1 MLPVSVSTTPTGGG
15 HSEEFAPVT
24 ADSFTKDGI
33 KISVGDCAVFKAP
46 KDSAPFLGMIHRLI
60 TSKEEGLRLS
70 VSWLYR
76 PADVK
81 LVKGL
86 PLEAAP
92 NEVFYSFNKAEIP
105 AASLLHLYK
114 VAFLRKGVE
123 LPSGLSSIVCRRVY
137 DTEAKCLRW
146 FSDRDYVKERQKEVD
161 QLLDKTNID
170 MYAAAQPGGRSPK
183 ALNGPQVKPSSDSA
197 PNSSSSY
204 HSQAKGKKRELLVQG
219 SDSVKR
225 ERTCKADDADS
236 GQLRP
241 DQILKLE
248 IAKITDR
255 GGLTDFEG
263 VDKLVQLMQ
272 PDSSMKKLDLACR
285 IILANVIAV
294 TDRFDCLTRFV
305 QLRGLPVLDDW
316 LQQAH
321 KGKLGDNSSPK
332 EGDKSVDEF
341 LLSLLRALDKL
352 PVNLHALQTCN
363 IGKSVNHLRTN
374 RNSEIQKKAR
384 SLVDTWKKRVE
395 AEMNM
400 IDAKSGSSR
409 GGSWPTKSLNS
420 EVSNVVGRRN
430 GEPTEPG
437 VTNSSVQT
445 GASKIPSAKL
455 GISEKLSVGSPGT
468 AKQSPSVTASE
479 VAGTKDLSTVALA
492 GAGSSDAP
500 LTTIKEDKSNSSSQ
514 SQNNSQ
520 SCSSEY
526 GKTISCR
533 EEARSSTCVSIGVN
547 RTSSGVSR
555 NRKPNNCND
564 GTAVQGTQKET
575 SIGKMSSE
583 LRSLS
588 SEKLSPTRLTSERT
602 PDAPHVD
609 NGNSRRLIV
618 RLPNTARSP
627 ACSASGG
634 SAEDVSATSGK
645 GSPSMQVE
653 ERVENDGKVKGKI
666 GTFQRNGSMNVA
678 VDTNQQKDGLPIYED
693 ANMSSGGLNSD
704 ELSRGGECSDKLT
717 ETPKDAHS
725 PSRSA
730 AKSGKSYEALFSSMN
745 ALVDSCVKVSEA
757 NVNAS
762 VGDDIGMNLL
772 ASVAAGEISR
782 SNVSPSGSSGKKS
795 SLPEESCSGEG
806 MRLRHTDED
815 RDQNEDHR
823 REVSNGAI
831 IGHGSSKNSSH
842 SNPSAKCTDVNME
855 KKLSTDSR
863 TALFRCEEKN
873 AGRGAALKAC
883 NGPVPKSHERPH
895 EPVQEDTAAMS
906 SENVKKKVNAASDEV
921 DQFQEPRKPTNT
933 RARDVNASS
942 SKPEVGTDISN
953 ETIEVNGVPVPH
965 DSAATLKNLEVKANE
980 ESPSCSSSHR
990 CDEDKRNV
998 KLSGMRGKMEDT
1010 ELPGLS
1016 STVGKREPEAAKD
1029 GEINLPLQTKQS
1041 EDQTPGLSSLTV
1053 HQMSE
1058 NSHGISEKKDLNNL
1072 HLSGS
1077 PTKTTA
1083 LPVQESKELIK
1094 SSGSKSDVAEE
1105 FTYIPDI
1112 STVTASV
1119 SESTV
1124 KVDFDLNEGLPI
1136 DDGISGDLDKL
1147 PDSGNVSSIPLPFTL
1162 PVPIS
1167 LAEGRP
1173 SVTVASAAKGPF
1185 VPPENPLRLK
1195 GELGWRGSAATS
1207 AFRPAEP
1214 RKNQDNPPCTVSV
1227 PLVGSSATKQSRP
1240 LLDFDLNIPDQRA
1253 MEEVAPQKSVAT
1265 SSETRRSEHI
1275 GAGFNLDLN
1284 ICDDSPDIGHFSVSS
1299 CRMEMPKR
1307 PVGPSLYGAESSTSR
1322 DFDLNNGPGPDEGG
1336 YEAAPHAKNSIPF
1349 ASSVPPVRMNNM
1361 ELGNF
1366 AWIPPGVSYSPLA
1379 MPPILPGRGDQNY
1392 LTHPSANSQ
1401 GIMLPPGNTSFN
1413 PELYRGPVLSSSPAV
1428 GYTPNIPFQY
1438 PGLFPFETNFPL
1450 SSNSYSGVS
1459 TPFTESSSGGPHYL
1473 PAIPPQV
1480 MRPTGMGST
1489 HYSRPFVMSIPGSTS
1504 NVPESKKWGSQGFD
1518 LNAGPGVTELDRR
1531 EERLPSALRQ
1541 LPLTASQ
1548 ALPDEQLKMYQ
1559 QMAGGVVKRKEPDGG
1574 FDGDRINHKHPPW
1587 Q

>member
-15 HSEEFAPVT
+15 HSEEFAPIT
-24 ADSFTKDGI
+24 ADYFTKDGI
-33 KISVGDCAVFKAP
+33 KISVGDCALFKPP
-46 KDSAPFLGMIHRLI
+46 KDSPPFVGIIYRLI
-60 TSKEEGLRLS
+60 VSKDDSLSLS

-86 PLEAAP
+86 LLEAAP
-92 NEVFYSFNKAEIP
+92 NEVFYSFHRAEIP
-105 AASLLHLYK
+105 AASLLHPCK
-114 VAFLRKGVE
+114 VAFLGKGVE
-123 LPSGLSSIVCRRVY
+123 FPSGLSSLVCRRVY
-137 DTEAKCLRW
+137 DTETKCLRW
-146 FSDRDYVKERQKEVD
+146 LSDKDYVKERQKEVD
-161 QLLDKTNID
+161 QLLDKTSIE
-170 MYAAAQPGGRSPK
+170 MYAGAQPGGRSPK

-204 HSQAKGKKRELLVQG
+204 HSQAKGKKRDLVVQG

-241 DQILKLE
+241 DQTLKLE

-316 LQQAH
+316 LQQVH
-321 KGKLGDNSSPK
+321 KGKLGDNNSPK

-363 IGKSVNHLRTN
+363 IGKSVNHLRTH

-400 IDAKSGSSR
+400 IDAKSGSNR
-409 GGSWPTKSLNS
+409 GGSWPTKSVNS
-420 EVSNVVGRRN
+420 EISNVVGRRN
-430 GEPTEPG
+430 GEPTESG
-437 VTNSSVQT
+437 VLNSSAQC

-455 GISEKLSVGSPGT
+455 SSSDKLSVGSPGT

-479 VAGTKDLSTVALA
+479 VASAKDLSSVALA

-500 LTTIKEDKSNSSSQ
+500 LTTIKEDKSNSSSP

-533 EEARSSTCVSIGVN
+533 EEARSSTAVSIGVN
-547 RTSSGVSR
+547 KTSGGITRSR
-555 NRKPNNCND
+555 KSNNGHN
-564 GTAVQGTQKET
+564 GTAIQGIQKEI
-575 SIGKMSSE
+575 SLGKMSSE
-583 LRSLS
+583 HRSLS
-588 SEKLSPTRLTSERT
+588 SEKSSPARLTSERT
-602 PDAPHVD
+602 PDASHVD
-609 NGNSRRLIV
+609 NGNNRRLIV

-634 SAEDVSATSGK
+634 SAEDVSATSSK
-645 GSPSMQVE
+645 GSPLMQVE
-653 ERVENDGKVKGKI
+653 EPVGHDGKVKGKV
-666 GTFQRNGSMNVA
+666 GTFHRNGAPNVNM
-678 VDTNQQKDGLPIYED
+678 DTNQHKDGLPVSED
-693 ANMSSGGLNSD
+693 ANMSSGGFNCD
-704 ELSRGGECSDKLT
+704 EQIRVGECSDKLT
-717 ETPKDAHS
+717 ETPKDTRS
-725 PSRSA
+725 PSRIS

-757 NVNAS
+757 NVTTS

-772 ASVAAGEISR
+772 ASVAAGEMSR
-782 SNVSPSGSSGKKS
+782 SNISPSGSSGRKS
-795 SLPEESCSGEG
+795 SLPEEPCSGSG
-806 MRLRHTDED
+806 KRLRPTDEG
-815 RDQNEDHR
+815 RDQSEDHHK
-823 REVSNGAI
+823 ELSNGGAI
-831 IGHGSSKNSSH
+831 VGHGSSNNSSLI
-842 SNPSAKCTDVNME
+842 NPSAKCVDVHVE
-855 KKLSTDSR
+855 KKLSIDSK
-863 TALFRCEEKN
+863 TALLRSEEKN
-873 AGRGAALKAC
+873 VVCGATLETC
-883 NGPVPKSHERPH
+883 NGPAPISNDKLP
-895 EPVQEDTAAMS
+895 EPIQQDSAAMS
-906 SENVKKKVNAASDEV
+906 PENVKKKVNAAGDEV
-921 DQFQEPRKPTNT
+921 DQFQEPRKPTHT
-933 RARDVNASS
+933 QAGDVNASS
-942 SKPEVGTDISN
+942 LKLEQGTESSRV
-953 ETIEVNGVPVPH
+953 T
-965 DSAATLKNLEVKANE
+965 LEVKPKE
-980 ESPSCSSSHR
+980 ELPSFSSSSR
-990 CDEDKRNV
+990 GDEEEKTV
-998 KLSGMRGKMEDT
+998 KKLSSMHGKTEDT
-1010 ELPGLS
+1010 ELPCLPPSTVASRGPKAANDGEENLLLRAKQREDHRLGLS
-1016 STVGKREPEAAKD
+1016 SVTVQPVG
-1029 GEINLPLQTKQS
+1029 G
-1041 EDQTPGLSSLTV
+1041 
-1053 HQMSE
+1053 
-1058 NSHGISEKKDLNNL
+1058 NSHGNPEKKVV
-1072 HLSGS
+1072 HSSYCSGS
-1077 PTKTTA
+1077 PNKTTT
-1083 LPVQESKELIK
+1083 LHVQDSKQLIK
-1094 SSGSKSDVAEE
+1094 SSGHKSDVEE
-1105 FTYIPDI
+1105 ESACIPDI
-1112 STVTASV
+1112 STVPV
-1119 SESTV
+1119 SGADLTV
-1124 KVDFDLNEGLPI
+1124 KVDFDLNEG
-1136 DDGISGDLDKL
+1136 
-1147 PDSGNVSSIPLPFTL
+1147 
-1162 PVPIS
+1162 PIS

-1173 SVTVASAAKGPF
+1173 PSVTIASAAKGPF
-1185 VPPENPLRLK
+1185 VPPENPSRLK

-1214 RKNQDNPPCTVSV
+1214 RKNLDMPLCTVSV
-1227 PLVGSSATKQSRP
+1227 PLVGNSASKQSRP

-1253 MEEVAPQKSVAT
+1253 MEEVAPQKSVAAC
-1265 SSETRRSEHI
+1265 SETRHSEHT
-1275 GAGFNLDLN
+1275 GGGLNLDLN
-1284 ICDDSPDIGHFSVSS
+1284 ISDDSPEIGHFSVSS
-1299 CRMEMPKR
+1299 IRMEMPKR
-1307 PVGPSLYGAESSTSR
+1307 PGGSSLYGAESNTSR

-1336 YEAAPHAKNSIPF
+1336 NEFTPHAKNGIHFST
-1349 ASSVPPVRMNNM
+1349 SVPPVRMNNM

-1366 AWIPPGVSYSPLA
+1366 AWISPGVSYSPLA

-1392 LTHPSANSQ
+1392 PTHPAASSQ
-1401 GIMLPPGNTSFN
+1401 RIMLPPGNTSFS

-1459 TPFTESSSGGPHYL
+1459 TPFTDSSSGGPHCL
-1473 PAIPPQV
+1473 PAIPSQL

-1489 HYSRPFVMSIPGSTS
+1489 HYTRPFVMSLPGSTS
-1504 NVPESKKWGSQGFD
+1504 NVPESKKWGNQGLD

-1541 LPLTASQ
+1541 LPLAASQ

-1559 QMAGGVVKRKEPDGG
+1559 QMAGGMVKRKEPDGG
-1574 FDGDRINHKHPPW
+1574 FDGDRINYKHPPW

>member
-15 HSEEFAPVT
+15 HSEEFAPIT
-24 ADSFTKDGI
+24 ADYFTKDGI
-33 KISVGDCAVFKAP
+33 KISVGDCALFKPP
-46 KDSAPFLGMIHRLI
+46 KDSPPFVGIIYRLI
-60 TSKEEGLRLS
+60 ISKEDSLSLS

-86 PLEAAP
+86 LLEAAP
-92 NEVFYSFNKAEIP
+92 NEVFYSFHRAEIP
-105 AASLLHLYK
+105 AASLLHPCK
-114 VAFLRKGVE
+114 VAFLGKGVE
-123 LPSGLSSIVCRRVY
+123 FPSGLSSLVCRRVY
-137 DTEAKCLRW
+137 DTEAKSLRW
-146 FSDRDYVKERQKEVD
+146 LTDKDYVKERQKEVD
-161 QLLDKTNID
+161 QLLEKTSIE
-170 MYAAAQPGGRSPK
+170 MYAGAQPGGRSPK
-183 ALNGPQVKPSSDSA
+183 TLNGPQVKPSSDSA

-204 HSQAKGKKRELLVQG
+204 HSQAKGKKRELVVQG

-241 DQILKLE
+241 DQMLKLE

-272 PDSSMKKLDLACR
+272 PDSSMRKLDLTCR
-285 IILANVIAV
+285 IMLSNVIAV

-316 LQQAH
+316 LQQVH

-363 IGKSVNHLRTN
+363 IGKSVNHLRTH

-400 IDAKSGSSR
+400 IDAKSGSNR
-409 GGSWPTKSLNS
+409 GGSWPTKSVNS
-420 EVSNVVGRRN
+420 EIVGRRN

-437 VTNSSVQT
+437 VINSSVQC
-445 GASKIPSAKL
+445 GASKIPPSKF
-455 GISEKLSVGSPGT
+455 GSSDKLSVGSPGT

-479 VAGTKDLSTVALA
+479 VASTKDLSSAALA

-500 LTTIKEDKSNSSSQ
+500 LTTIKEDKSNNSSP

-526 GKTISCR
+526 GKTISFR
-533 EEARSSTCVSIGVN
+533 EEVRSSTAVSIGVN
-547 RTSSGVSR
+547 KTSGGVTRSR
-555 NRKPNNCND
+555 KSNNGHN
-564 GTAVQGTQKET
+564 GTSIQGIQKEI

-583 LRSLS
+583 HRSLS
-588 SEKLSPTRLTSERT
+588 SEKSSPARLTSERT
-602 PDAPHVD
+602 ADAPHVD
-609 NGNSRRLIV
+609 NGNNRRLIV

-634 SAEDVSATSGK
+634 SAEDVSATSSK
-645 GSPSMQVE
+645 GSPLMQVE
-653 ERVENDGKVKGKI
+653 EPVGHDGKVKGKM
-666 GTFQRNGSMNVA
+666 GTFQRNGAPNVK
-678 VDTNQQKDGLPIYED
+678 VDTDQHKDGLPVSED
-693 ANMSSGGLNSD
+693 ANMSSGGLDGD
-704 ELSRGGECSDKLT
+704 EQSRGGQCSDKLT
-717 ETPKDAHS
+717 ETAKDTGS
-725 PSRSA
+725 PSRIA
-730 AKSGKSYEALFSSMN
+730 TKSGKSYEALFSSMN

-757 NVNAS
+757 NVTTS

-782 SNVSPSGSSGKKS
+782 SNVSPSGSSGRKS
-795 SLPEESCSGEG
+795 SLPGEPCSDNGK
-806 MRLRHTDED
+806 RVRPTDED
-815 RDQNEDHR
+815 RDQSEDHHK
-823 REVSNGAI
+823 EVSNGGAI
-831 IGHGSSKNSSH
+831 VGHGSSNNSSH
-842 SNPSAKCTDVNME
+842 INPSAKCTDVHVE
-855 KKLSTDSR
+855 KKLP
-863 TALFRCEEKN
+863 TALLGCEKKN
-873 AGRGAALKAC
+873 VDCGATLDTC
-883 NGPVPKSHERPH
+883 NGPVSISDKLP
-895 EPVQEDTAAMS
+895 EPIQEDSAAIS
-906 SENVKKKVNAASDEV
+906 SENVKKKVNVAGDEV
-921 DQFQEPRKPTNT
+921 DQFQEPQKPTHT

-942 SKPEVGTDISN
+942 LKLKRGTESSH
-953 ETIEVNGVPVPH
+953 ETLRVNGVPVLPD
-965 DSAATLKNLEVKANE
+965 DSATHANLEVKANE
-980 ESPSCSSSHR
+980 ESPSFSSSSR
-990 CDEDKRNV
+990 VNEEEKLVN
-998 KLSGMRGKMEDT
+998 KLSSMHGKTEDT
-1010 ELPGLS
+1010 ELLCLPPT
-1016 STVGKREPEAAKD
+1016 TVECRKPEAAND
-1029 GEINLPLQTKQS
+1029 GEMNLQAKQR
-1041 EDQTPGLSSLTV
+1041 EEQMLGLSSLTV
-1053 HQMSE
+1053 HPAIG
-1058 NSHGISEKKDLNNL
+1058 NSHGNSEKKDVC
-1072 HLSGS
+1072 SSYCTGS
-1077 PTKTTA
+1077 PNKTTA
-1083 LPVQESKELIK
+1083 LPVQDSKHLIK
-1094 SSGSKSDVAEE
+1094 SSGYKSGVAEE
-1105 FTYIPDI
+1105 SACIPDI
-1112 STVTASV
+1112 STVPVSV
-1119 SESTV
+1119 ADLTV

-1136 DDGISGDLDKL
+1136 DDGSSVEVIKL
-1147 PDSGNVSSIPLPFTL
+1147 PAPGNMSSVTLPFPL

-1173 SVTVASAAKGPF
+1173 PSVTIASAAKGPF
-1185 VPPENPLRLK
+1185 VPPENPLRSK

-1214 RKNQDNPPCTVSV
+1214 RKNLDMPLCTVGV
-1227 PLVGSSATKQSRP
+1227 PLVGTSASKQSRP

-1253 MEEVAPQKSVAT
+1253 MEEVAPQKTVAAG
-1265 SSETRRSEHI
+1265 SETRHSEHT
-1275 GAGFNLDLN
+1275 GGGLNLDLN
-1284 ICDDSPDIGHFSVSS
+1284 ISDDSPEIGHFSVSS

-1307 PVGPSLYGAESSTSR
+1307 PGGSSLYSAESNSSR

-1336 YEAAPHAKNSIPF
+1336 NESVPHAKIGIPF
-1349 ASSVPPVRMNNM
+1349 SSSVPPVRMNNM

-1366 AWIPPGVSYSPLA
+1366 AWISPGVSYSPLA

-1392 LTHPSANSQ
+1392 PTHPSASSQ
-1401 GIMLPPGNTSFN
+1401 RIMLPPGNTSFS

-1459 TPFTESSSGGPHYL
+1459 SPFTDSSIGGQHCL
-1473 PAIPPQV
+1473 PAIPSQL

-1489 HYSRPFVMSIPGSTS
+1489 HYTRPFVMSLPGSTS
-1504 NVPESKKWGSQGFD
+1504 IVPESKKWGSQGLD
-1518 LNAGPGVTELDRR
+1518 LNAGPGGSEVDRR
-1531 EERLPSALRQ
+1531 DERLPSALRQ

-1559 QMAGGVVKRKEPDGG
+1559 QMAGGIIKRKEPDGG
-1574 FDGDRINHKHPPW
+1574 FDGDRINYKHPPW